1 LQARRFDFI
10 NLSWNEW
17 GDGRLARILVLD
29 GHSAA
34 ALSVTRSAGRA
45 GHWVAVGAN
54 QGLFAAAQLSRYCR
68 SRFNYPVS
76 TENSAHFLDA
86 ILQFVRSQAIDLV
99 MPMTDWT
106 LGPLSANREIF
117 AGICRTALPY
127 ASALEIA
134 SDKYRTIEIAKALGI
149 AVPRT
154 HLITSSTGLSA
165 AEDISFPVVIKD
177 RFSVRWSGDRAVSG
191 SVAYASSR
199 AELESKV
206 SARLQNAG
214 DVLLQDF
221 VSGTGVGFSCFIAGG
236 KIFLPFQWER
246 IREVDPRGSASS
258 ARKSIPLNDQIVVLS
273 GALLVQVGFEGI
285 AMVEYKRMPDGKT
298 ILMEINGRPWGSL
311 ALPVAC
317 GIDYPRYLIDWNLS
331 GTLPSETI
339 SYKANTICR
348 RIVSEL
354 SYLNNLRS
362 GKPENW
368 SGSYPSFWKSLA
380 EIAVPWRPGMYY
392 DDVWLSDM
400 RPGVAGIANWF
411 WVRMKSK

>member
-1 LQARRFDFI
+1 M
-10 NLSWNEW
+10 
-17 GDGRLARILVLD
+17 ARILVLD

-54 QGLFAAAQLSRYCR
+54 QGLFAAAQLSRYCQ

-76 TENSAHFLDA
+76 TENSARFLNA
-86 ILQFVRSQAIDLV
+86 VLQFVRSQAIDLV

-106 LGPLSANREIF
+106 LGPLSANRELFI
-117 AGICRTALPY
+117 GVCRLALPS

-134 SDKYRTIEIAKALGI
+134 SDKYRSIEIAQAVGI
-149 AVPRT
+149 MVPRT
-154 HLITSSTGLSA
+154 HLITSSSGLVG
-165 AEDISFPVVIKD
+165 AEDISFPAVIKD

-191 SVAYASSR
+191 SVAYAYSR
-199 AELESKV
+199 AELENKALS
-206 SARLQNAG
+206 RLQNAD
-214 DVLLQDF
+214 DVLLQEF
-221 VSGTGVGFSCFIAGG
+221 ISGMGVGFSCFIAGR

-273 GALLVQVGFEGI
+273 GRLLAEIGFEGI
-285 AMVEYKRMPDGKT
+285 AMVEYKRMPEGK
-298 ILMEINGRPWGSL
+298 IVLMEINGRPWGSL

-331 GTLPSETI
+331 GTLPPKAI
-339 SYKANTICR
+339 PYKANKVCR

-354 SYLNNLRS
+354 TYLSNLRA
-362 GKPENW
+362 GKPQNW
-368 SGSYPSFWKSLA
+368 PGSYPNFWKSLA
-380 EIAVPWRPGMYY
+380 KISVLWRPGMHY

-400 RPGVAGIANWF
+400 HPGVAGIANWF
-411 WVRMKSK
+411 RVRMKSK